1 MKLLRKE
8 NNENILLDYDI
19 KPCPVDFDD
28 LQKFDCG
35 NDSLNKYMM
44 ECVKGNHA
52 AVHGLYHINKD
63 SKKLA
68 GICLLK
74 CSAYIEKIRLNF
86 DDYGD
91 IQEDNPMDCNLFPAI
106 EILYFAVDKEYQDLK
121 LADEDMDGCLAS
133 YYIDMIMALIYESSE
148 TFSKV
153 DYILLYSV
161 DTANSFYEKAGFTE
175 FDENALAFK
184 NEKQYICTPMYYAF

>member
-1 MKLLRKE
+1 MKLLKTE
-8 NNENILLDYDI
+8 KNEIILFDYNIE
-19 KPCPVDFDD
+19 PHPVDLDD
-28 LQKFDCG
+28 LQSFDCG
-35 NDSLNKYMM
+35 NESLNKYMI

-52 AVHGLYHINKD
+52 TIHGLYHINKEI
-63 SKKLA
+63 KKLV

-74 CSAYIEKIRLNF
+74 CSAYIEKVKLNF

-91 IQEDNPMDCNLFPAI
+91 IKEENPIDCNLSPAI

-133 YYIDMIMALIYESSE
+133 YYIDLIMASIFDSSE

-161 DTANSFYEKAGFTE
+161 DTANEFYEKAGFIE
-175 FDENALAFK
+175 FDDTALAFK
-184 NEKQYICTPMYYAF
+184 NEKQYSCTPMYYAF